1 MTDRYDVA
9 TFDCYGTLTDW
20 EGGCAQ
26 FLYDHAL
33 ALGQPDL
40 VPGIELRTRWE
51 EVQFEIL
58 GETYRPYKEVLAES
72 LRRLCREWGWTYDDE
87 LADALVRSM
96 RSWQPFPDT
105 YPALSRARAAG
116 MRLVIF
122 SNTDNDIVEHSL
134 RHMRVPFDEVVTAE
148 DCGTYK
154 PDPAFFQQ
162 ALERIGTEPD
172 RILHVAFGFKY
183 DNAAAKAAGLSTAW
197 VNRHAEP
204 QPDGDPA
211 DFEWRDLWGLA
222 ALADGGSVL
231 P

>member
-1 MTDRYDVA
+1 M
-9 TFDCYGTLTDW
+9 
-20 EGGCAQ
+20 
-26 FLYDHAL
+26 
-33 ALGQPDL
+33 
-40 VPGIELRTRWE
+40 
-51 EVQFEIL
+51 QFEIL
-58 GETYRPYKEVLAES
+58 GESYRSYKEVLAES

-87 LADALVRSM
+87 LAADFVRSM

-105 YPALSRARAAG
+105 FPALSRARAAG
-116 MRLVIF
+116 LRLVIF

-154 PDPAFFQQ
+154 PDPAFFDQ
-162 ALERIGTEPD
+162 ALERVGTDPE

-183 DNAAAKAAGLSTAW
+183 DNAPAKAAGMSTAW

-204 QPDGDPA
+204 QPDGEPA

-222 ALADGGSVL
+222 ALADGARVL